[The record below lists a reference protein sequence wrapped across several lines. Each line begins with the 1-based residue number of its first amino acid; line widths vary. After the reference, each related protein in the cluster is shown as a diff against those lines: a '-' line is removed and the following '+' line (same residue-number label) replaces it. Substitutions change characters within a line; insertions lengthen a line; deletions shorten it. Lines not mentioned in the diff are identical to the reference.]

1 MSERRQHGVL
11 EDEQGDK
18 SFARRAL
25 VVALPFT
32 AALIVLD
39 AAVASFDVSP
49 AAWGLL
55 SSVDVGLLGWAAGP
69 RIARYL
75 LPQVGAIAQGVA
87 SAGKR
92 LVGVDRS
99 RTDDE
104 RG

>member
-1 MSERRQHGVL
+1 MSRRKHGLL
-11 EDEQGDK
+11 EDEQGDR
-18 SFARRAL
+18 SFARTAL

-32 AALIVLD
+32 AGLIVLD
-39 AAVASFDVSP
+39 AALSFEVAPP
-49 AAWGLL
+49 AWALL
-55 SSVDVGLLGWAAGP
+55 SAVDLALIGWAAGP

-75 LPQVGAIAQGVA
+75 LPQVGAVAQAVG

-92 LVGVDRS
+92 LAGVDRS